1 MPPVVTPPEIRRYL
15 LGQLDESRAAA
26 LESQY
31 FADPALFDEVWAVEH
46 DLVDEYVSN
55 ALRAAERAQFERH
68 YLSTDVH
75 RERVATARA
84 LLARAPAVPSA
95 RVIRGPWHGQPVLRW
110 AMAAA
115 LAALFLA
122 AIWLMTPGSRARSA
136 GKRPARDAGRSRRAS
151 HASEARRSGAA
162 VAGIPGRRQFRAPA
176 RSADRHAAIR
186 PDAGIGA
193 DGCEDSG
200 DDGGDRASPRGGERR
215 PPAARPR
222 RGATPSMAARAWSG
236 IATPAETGSGL
247 IASVRVPA
255 DRLRPDDY
263 IVTAFDVDPSGVRT
277 ELARYA
283 VRVSPQ

>member
-75 RERVATARA
+75 RKRVATARA
-84 LLARAPAVPSA
+84 LLARASAAPPA
-95 RVIRGPWHGQPVLRW
+95 RVIRGPWHGRPVLRW

-115 LAALFLA
+115 LTALFLA
-122 AIWLMTPGSRARSA
+122 AIWLIRPAPAPVEQASGRPETPGAPAGPRTPAKPGDPAQPSPGPADAANSAHPPVLLTVTLPSVLTRASEQTVVKIPATTEEIELRLE
-136 GKRPARDAGRSRRAS
+136 GARDARQQRVHVEVRTVDGR
-151 HASEARRSGAA
+151 
-162 VAGIPGRRQFRAPA
+162 
-176 RSADRHAAIR
+176 
-186 PDAGIGA
+186 
-193 DGCEDSG
+193 
-200 DDGGDRASPRGGERR
+200 
-215 PPAARPR
+215 
-222 RGATPSMAARAWSG
+222 TAWRG
-236 IATPAETGSGL
+236 IASPAETGSGL
-247 IASVRVPA
+247 IASVRVPP

-263 IVTAFDVDPSGVRT
+263 IVTASDVDQSGVRT

-283 VRVSPQ
+283 VRVSAQ